1 MTPPSDARPGRGAP
15 RHFGVGRDGA
25 CARRHAHLRGPR
37 PVATLLDLGDDLS
50 VVVRHH
56 DDRAELARD
65 ALLQQRLGIAD
76 AQVGDEWRCLL
87 SALEARVS

>member
-1 MTPPSDARPGRGAP
+1 
-15 RHFGVGRDGA
+15 
-25 CARRHAHLRGPR
+25 
-37 PVATLLDLGDDLS
+37 